1 MVDDMNDTLPT
12 LYPTRRCIRKE
23 PIPPPMVIAP
33 PETQPF
39 NINETAIKQINIRN
53 LQDNV
58 DLTQRTRLLTQTH
71 HDIISHVTEHT
82 EPVDMARHFPRL

>member
-1 MVDDMNDTLPT
+1 MNDTLPT
-12 LYPTRRCIRKE
+12 LYLTRRCRRQE
-23 PIPPPMVIAP
+23 PIPPQTVIAP

-58 DLTQRTRLLTQTH
+58 DLTQSTRLPTQPH
-71 HDIISHVTEHT
+71 YDIIPYVTEHT
-82 EPVDMARHFPRL
+82 EPVDMARHFPCL